1 MRRGPAVF
9 VLLGLAVAPL
19 TALLGQSRASKLV
32 DSAFARLGNR
42 SLDSAEALLRPVLD
56 STVKTTS
63 RERAA
68 ALVLHG
74 VIDFYRAQDSAA
86 ARDFRAALTLTP
98 GLRGEW
104 LARLD
109 AALGTI
115 WRRERTRA
123 WCGLSDQDSVA
134 LAVSVD
140 STLLTRQLKVLKGPR
155 PVYPERLRQA
165 GLSGRVLVSAVID
178 TTGHS
183 EPGSINIIDSP
194 HEDFSREA
202 RRYVAGAEFQPALI
216 GDRPTR
222 VCTQIPVDF
231 KITGWP

>member
-1 MRRGPAVF
+1 MAGATGRCAWYDM
-9 VLLGLAVAPL
+9 AA
-19 TALLGQSRASKLV
+19 RANSCV
-32 DSAFARLGNR
+32 VWT
-42 SLDSAEALLRPVLD
+42 LRPGLGGTRGKRGLHLADEAV
-56 STVKTTS
+56 
-63 RERAA
+63 EGPQRAA
-68 ALVLHG
+68 
-74 VIDFYRAQDSAA
+74 
-86 ARDFRAALTLTP
+86 
-98 GLRGEW
+98 
-104 LARLD
+104 
-109 AALGTI
+109 
-115 WRRERTRA
+115 
-123 WCGLSDQDSVA
+123 
-134 LAVSVD
+134 
-140 STLLTRQLKVLKGPR
+140 